1 MKVIIL
7 TILVVYL
14 GTLIYIY
21 FTQDDKVFNS
31 SAIQKNE
38 LFELKNMKRIFFK
51 VDDVI
56 LEGVYKKS
64 QKKHAPLILYF
75 GGNADDATRILLH
88 VKSLE
93 EFDIVAFNYR
103 GFVNSEGKPSEKT
116 LFSDALKIYDKFA
129 NNKEVILIGRSLGT
143 GVASFLASK
152 RRIKGLI
159 LVTPYDSIVS
169 MAKKMYPYFPIEI
182 LSKHKFESV
191 KYMLHVNSKV
201 GLIEVK
207 DDEMIPKYHFDK
219 LRANVKNLALHVE
232 LKNTTHGEVLTH
244 LDFENTLKKMI
255 KEFDVN

>member
-14 GTLIYIY
+14 GALIYIY
-21 FTQDDKVFNS
+21 ITQDDKVFNPS
-31 SAIQKNE
+31 VIQKNE
-38 LFELKNMKRIFFK
+38 QFELKDMKRILFK

-88 VKSLE
+88 IKSLE

-103 GFVNSEGKPSEKT
+103 GFVNSEGKPSEKA
-116 LFSDALKIYDKFA
+116 LFSDALKIYDKFS
-129 NNKEVILIGRSLGT
+129 NNKEVIAMGRSLGT
-143 GVASFLASK
+143 GIASFLASK
-152 RRIKGLI
+152 RKIKGLI
-159 LVTPYDSIVS
+159 LITPYDSVVS
-169 MAKKMYPYFPIEI
+169 MAKKRYPYFPIEA
-182 LSKHKFESV
+182 LLRHKFESV
-191 KYMLHVNSKV
+191 KYMLQVNSKV

-207 DDEMIPKYHFDK
+207 DDGIVPKYHFDK
-219 LRANVKNLALHVE
+219 LKEKVKNLALHVE
-232 LKNTTHGEVLTH
+232 LKNTSHGEVLMH
-244 LDFENTLKKMI
+244 PDFENTLKKMI